1 MPRQIDQLP
10 TDATSMAR
18 RLAALEREVKELRA
32 SRRLGSATAGL
43 IRTAT
48 DGARVEISQA
58 TQAIDVYAED
68 GTTLLAELGPE
79 SNGGGGGLWTRGLQ
93 APYNMSAYL
102 SSGELSFRPVQNG
115 LVAVPAG
122 VTYDTDS
129 TQYADLILS
138 SGALAQTDKPARIL
152 LETVFAG
159 SDPYVYV
166 TGAQSNQCNMD
177 VNGVLTSLNMAY
189 GTVTIT
195 PSAANTPT
203 SSNVTGLNVKGA
215 TFFAFT
221 SPVTSRPGST
231 GTPDGVT
238 GTSANGISSTGLTVW
253 LNRQNTTATSVN
265 WMVIGI

>member
-10 TDATSMAR
+10 TDATSLAR
-18 RLAALEREVKELRA
+18 RLAALERQVRELRA
-32 SRRLGSATAGL
+32 SRRLGAATIGL
-43 IRTAT
+43 IRTAA

-58 TQAIDVYAED
+58 TQAVDVYGQD
-68 GTTLLAELGPE
+68 GETLLAELGPDA
-79 SNGGGGGLWTRGLQ
+79 SGGGGLWTRGLQ
-93 APYNMSAYL
+93 SPYNMSAYL
-102 SSGELSFRPVQNG
+102 GSGELSFRPVQNG
-115 LVAVPAG
+115 LVALPAA

-138 SGALAQTDKPARIL
+138 SGALASSDKPARIL

-159 SDPYVYV
+159 GVPWVYV

-177 VNGVLTSLNMAY
+177 VNGILTSLNMAY

-203 SSNVTGLNVKGA
+203 STNVTGLSVKGSS
-215 TFFAFT
+215 FFAFT

-231 GTPDGVT
+231 TTPDGVT
-238 GTSANGISSTGLTVW
+238 GTSANSVSSTGLTVW
-253 LNRQNTTATSVN
+253 LTRQNLTATSVN
-265 WMVIGI
+265 WMVIGL